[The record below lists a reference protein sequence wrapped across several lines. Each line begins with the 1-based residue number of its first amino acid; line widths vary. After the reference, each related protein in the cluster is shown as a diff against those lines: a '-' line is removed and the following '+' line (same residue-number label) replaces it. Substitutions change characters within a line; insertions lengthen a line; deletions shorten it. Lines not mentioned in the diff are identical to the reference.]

1 MAKHCNTYRVY
12 TDIEDGWLSLKDV
25 VKYYGDNGRS
35 FAKDSGP
42 GNWNDP
48 DQVNI
53 ISRHALRILQYV
65 TSRAT
70 PIIM

>member
-12 TDIEDGWLSLKDV
+12 SDIEDGWLSLEAV
-25 VKYYGDNGRS
+25 IKYYGNNGHS

-48 DQVNI
+48 DQVI
-53 ISRHALRILQYV
+53 IGQR
-65 TSRAT
+65 
-70 PIIM
+70 